1 MHLTN
6 HFMSSCDG
14 YFRVYGWGGKRFG
27 EGFVNNSEDDIR
39 HLLSLRLGKDRD
51 TINSYFNHGAYLNDE
66 AIKTLIEKKA
76 PKDFFEKVQSKKRI
90 EIKNELS
97 GDNPSIERITKVI
110 SEFVLE
116 EFEKLPL
123 IKKIKKIRLLLL
135 RKRLMMKLLLP

>member
-1 MHLTN
+1 MTA
-6 HFMSSCDG
+6 
-14 YFRVYGWGGKRFG
+14 
-27 EGFVNNSEDDIR
+27 
-39 HLLSLRLGKDRD
+39 
-51 TINSYFNHGAYLNDE
+51 TNSYFNHGAYLNDE

-116 EFEKLPL
+116 SLQSFTADKED
-123 IKKIKKIRLLLL
+123 KKNTPAAT